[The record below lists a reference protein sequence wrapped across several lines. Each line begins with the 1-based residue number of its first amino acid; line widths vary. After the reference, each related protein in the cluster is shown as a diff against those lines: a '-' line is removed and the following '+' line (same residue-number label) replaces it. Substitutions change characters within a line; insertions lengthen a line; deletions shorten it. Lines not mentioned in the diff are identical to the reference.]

1 MHPVNEVL
9 YHFGIRL
16 SRMQGIIRPPSNF
29 MVAYKRNLANLK
41 NNSRRF
47 RVFKELQ
54 YDVGFHPESYIDRE
68 CTFSAQNIGA
78 LNPRSILDIGSY
90 RLFVLGLLA
99 RFEVTTVDVRS
110 RRPISSKESVITCDA
125 KKLSLQDESFDIVL
139 SLCKLEHLGLGRYGD
154 EFDPDGDQKALRE
167 MIRVLRRGG
176 VLIFSTNITRAEPSI
191 GFNAHRIYSHAM
203 LRELCEGLACVE
215 ERCCSVASQSWCSLE
230 QVTTKPESWDIYC
243 GCWKKP

>member
-9 YHFGIRL
+9 YHLGIRL
-16 SRMQGIIRPPSNF
+16 SRMQGIIRPPSDF

-41 NNSRRF
+41 NNSRGF
-47 RVFKELQ
+47 HVFKELQ
-54 YDVGFHPESYIDRE
+54 YDVGVHPESYIDRE
-68 CTFSAQNIGA
+68 CMFAAQHIA
-78 LNPRSILDIGSY
+78 VLNPQSILDIGSY

-99 RFEVTTVDVRS
+99 HFEVTTVDVRG

-125 KKLSLQDESFDIVL
+125 KKLPLQDESFDVVL
-139 SLCKLEHLGLGRYGD
+139 SLCTLEHFGLGRYGD

-176 VLIFSTNITRAEPSI
+176 VLIFSTNITRAQPSI

-215 ERCCSVASQSWCSLE
+215 ERCYSVASQSWCSLE

-243 GCWKKP
+243 GCWKKL